1 MEDLFYLLLLLHFPA
16 AMQLDFVAFLPSYR
30 HYSICG
36 VEFQYHWFA
45 FLNNSSSNMATFITE
60 HSTMTTFIISAR
72 TGSLVMW
79 VG

>member
-1 MEDLFYLLLLLHFPA
+1 MEDLFYLLLLLHVPA
-16 AMQLDFVAFLPSYR
+16 AMQLDFVA
-30 HYSICG
+30 
-36 VEFQYHWFA
+36 EFQYHWFA

-60 HSTMTTFIISAR
+60 HSKMTTFIISAR